1 MTKRVFNDKLVETST
16 IEKDAFTLQTV
27 TDELREIIDL
37 LKEDLN
43 VTRSELDKTKL
54 DIFKLYDH
62 FVRLKFVVVG
72 CIIAIIVLLVILL
85 GGF

>member
-1 MTKRVFNDKLVETST
+1 MPKIINDRLVEPGT
-16 IEKDAFTLQTV
+16 IEKDAFTLQAV
-27 TDELREIIDL
+27 TDELKEIIDL

-72 CIIAIIVLLVILL
+72 CIIAIIVLLMLLL